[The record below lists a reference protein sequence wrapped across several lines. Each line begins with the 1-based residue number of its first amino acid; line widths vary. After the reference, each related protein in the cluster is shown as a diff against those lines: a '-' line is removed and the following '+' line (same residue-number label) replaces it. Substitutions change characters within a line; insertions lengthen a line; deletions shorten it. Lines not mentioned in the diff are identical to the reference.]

1 MEKNIIYNEDCL
13 IGLKKL
19 EAKSV
24 DAIITDP
31 PYGIDFQSARRI
43 ESERFDKIESDDKPF
58 IWWLY
63 DAYRVLKDTGCLIC
77 FCRWDVQDAF
87 KQAIEWAGF
96 KVKSQVIWDRQI
108 HGLGDLNGQF
118 APRHDVIWFATKG
131 DFAFKN
137 GRPQS
142 VISIQRVNAE
152 KLIHPTEKPVSL
164 LRHLVEKV
172 SSEGNVILD
181 PFVGGGSTMIACS
194 QINRQYIGFEID
206 KGYYETALSRLK
218 QKTLQGVLTQ

>member
-1 MEKNIIYNEDCL
+1 METNVIYNEDCL
-13 IGLKKL
+13 VGLKKL
-19 EAKSV
+19 EAQSV

-31 PYGIDFQSARRI
+31 PYGIDFQSAWRI

-63 DAYRVLKDTGCLIC
+63 DAYRVLKDNGCLIC

-118 APRHDVIWFATKG
+118 APRHDVVWFATKG
-131 DFAFKN
+131 NFEFKN

-142 VISIQRVNAE
+142 VISIQRVIGE
-152 KLIHPTEKPVSL
+152 KLVHPTEKPVAL

-172 SSEGNVILD
+172 SCEGNIVLD
-181 PFVGGGSTMIACS
+181 PFVGGGSTMIACN
-194 QINRQYIGFEID
+194 QLNRNYIGFEID
-206 KGYYETALSRLK
+206 KGYYDIAISRLK
-218 QKTLQGVLTQ
+218 QKTLQEVLQ